1 MPPRL
6 WRQPAN
12 HGLRALS
19 KMSRG
24 IFKIGVTLKIVIF
37 LDLRSS
43 GVLEIAPFSAT
54 IIYTLFI
61 QSWDSRQDTS
71 LK

>member
-1 MPPRL
+1 
-6 WRQPAN
+6 
-12 HGLRALS
+12 
-19 KMSRG
+19 
-24 IFKIGVTLKIVIF
+24 VIF
-37 LDLRSS
+37 LDLRRS